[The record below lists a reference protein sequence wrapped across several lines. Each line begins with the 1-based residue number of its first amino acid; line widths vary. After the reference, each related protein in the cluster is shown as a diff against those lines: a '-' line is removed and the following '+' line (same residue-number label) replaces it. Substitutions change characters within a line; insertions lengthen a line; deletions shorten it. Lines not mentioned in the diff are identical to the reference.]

1 MDRAMQKK
9 RYIGLLAGMGLLC
22 MLALWGC
29 ASRQDDAATTPPQ
42 GQENSG
48 SDTGFLLTGPGSYD
62 SADTAVVTEINTD
75 EKTITFYNYTVSKR
89 YTLHYDGAT
98 GYADKYGQAMSLAQI
113 REGDIVDITFL
124 KSKKRLDTLR
134 LSAAGWSNEFAKKY
148 EFNTERHDVSVGSD
162 VYKIT
167 SDTLIFS
174 DGQQVEL
181 MDINSADILT
191 FHGIDS
197 TVYSIVVE
205 RGHGYLRLE
214 GDEKFIGGWI
224 EVGQELIRPIS
235 EDMLLTVP
243 EGSYDVTVSLRNSSG
258 VKKVIINRNEESTL
272 NIGDL
277 EVEEIRYG
285 QILFVTTPA
294 DAAVYV
300 DGSRVET
307 GGPVELEYGIHQVI
321 AIASG
326 YNTVT
331 AYFRVSQPS
340 ASLDVT
346 LTASGAGEDG
356 EEDGSESSSEEGT
369 LGSGASTGDV
379 IADGYRVHVDA
390 PEGVEVYLDGNYIGI
405 SPVSFK
411 KAEGVHI
418 ITLRKTGC
426 ETRSYTIQVDKEEKD
441 ISYSFTELAPAAGS
455 GTGQ

>member
-1 MDRAMQKK
+1 MDRALRKK
-9 RYIGLLAGMGLLC
+9 KYAGRIAGIGLLC

-29 ASRQDDAATTPPQ
+29 ASRPDDAAPPSQ
-42 GQENSG
+42 SQENG
-48 SDTGFLLTGPGSYD
+48 GNDTGFMLTGPGSYD
-62 SADTAVVTEINTD
+62 SADTAVVTHINTE
-75 EKTITFYNYTVSKR
+75 EKTITFYNYRVSKK

-124 KSKKRLDTLR
+124 KSKKRLDSLR
-134 LSAAGWSNEFAKKY
+134 LSTDSWSNEFAQKY
-148 EFNTERHDVSVGSD
+148 EFNTKRHDVSVGSD

-174 DGQQVEL
+174 QGQQIEL
-181 MDINSADILT
+181 MDLNSADILT
-191 FHGIDS
+191 FHGVDN

-214 GDEKFIGGWI
+214 GDENFIGGWI

-243 EGSYDVTVSLRNSSG
+243 EGSYDVAISLRNSGG
-258 VKKVIINRNEESTL
+258 VKKVIINRNKETTL

-285 QILFVTTPA
+285 QILFVTTPS
-294 DAAVYV
+294 DASVYV
-300 DGSRVET
+300 DGAKVDT

-321 AIASG
+321 ATAAG
-326 YNTVT
+326 CNTVT

-346 LTASGAGEDG
+346 LTVSENGDDTD
-356 EEDGSESSSEEGT
+356 EEDETGSSAA
-369 LGSGASTGDV
+369 GSTDGSASVPPVVTGS
-379 IADGYRVHVDA
+379 YMVHVDA

-411 KAEGVHI
+411 KVEGAHI
-418 ITLRKTGC
+418 VTLRRTGY
-426 ETRSYTIQVDKEEKD
+426 ETRSYTIQVDNEEKD
-441 ISYSFTELAPAAGS
+441 ISYSFTELAPASSS

>member
-1 MDRAMQKK
+1 MNRALGKK
-9 RYIGLLAGMGLLC
+9 RHAGHMAVMGLLC

-29 ASRQDDAATTPPQ
+29 ASRQDDTAPPPTQ
-42 GQENSG
+42 SQENGG

-62 SADTAVVTEINTD
+62 SADTAVVTRID
-75 EKTITFYNYTVSKR
+75 DAEKTITFYNYEVSKK

-124 KSKKRLDTLR
+124 KSKKRLDTLQ
-134 LSAAGWSNEFAKKY
+134 LSAHSWSNAFARKY
-148 EFNTERHDVSVGSD
+148 EFNTQRHDVSVGSD

-167 SDTLIFS
+167 SNTLIFS
-174 DGQQVEL
+174 DGQQMEL
-181 MDINSADILT
+181 MDLNSADILT
-191 FHGIDS
+191 FHGIGN

-214 GDEKFIGGWI
+214 GDENFIGGWI

-243 EGSYDVTVSLRNSSG
+243 EGSYDVTISLRNSGG

-285 QILFVTTPA
+285 QILFVTTPS
-294 DAAVYV
+294 DATVYV
-300 DGSRVET
+300 DGAKVDT

-321 AIASG
+321 ATAADC
-326 YNTVT
+326 NTVT

-346 LTASGAGEDG
+346 LTASGNEDDA
-356 EEDGSESSSEEGT
+356 EEDESGTGSSEEGT
-369 LGSGASTGDV
+369 LGSGASTGPV
-379 IADGYRVHVDA
+379 IAGGYRVHVDA

-411 KAEGVHI
+411 KVEGAHI

-426 ETRSYTIQVDKEEKD
+426 ETRSYTIQVDNEEKD
-441 ISYSFTELAPAAGS
+441 ISYSFTELVPAG
-455 GTGQ
+455 